1 MSEYNQTHTPPGGY
15 LSPGY
20 DQTHWENATY
30 GMMMPGYED
39 PGLGY
44 TADIPADIQPIFMD
58 LFPPHLSPLD
68 TQHSSPLTLCEES
81 LWPPAS
87 DFETDSPNYFFEP
100 SLTSSS
106 PVDTPVSYSTHSP
119 GGQIPQTPSSVDSPT
134 SLSSLSSTLQIPQ
147 TPNSLEPSS
156 PPPPA
161 PEPIQNPDRTWAC
174 PQPGCTHPGHKR
186 RCDARKHHKSHTKP
200 YACRVRGCPYRSSNA
215 KDRERHYD
223 TRHATTRHPACPA
236 PGCGVLKSRVDNMR
250 DHIRRKHPEM
260 DHKSPE
266 ISALYPRRGRS

>member
-1 MSEYNQTHTPPGGY
+1 MSDYNQQTHTPPEEY
-15 LSPGY
+15 LPPGY
-20 DQTHWENATY
+20 DQTHWEDATY
-30 GMMMPGYED
+30 GMLIPGYED
-39 PGLGY
+39 PGLEY
-44 TADIPADIQPIFMD
+44 TTDMSADLQTIFMGD
-58 LFPPHLSPLD
+58 LFTPHLSPLD
-68 TQHSSPLTLCEES
+68 TQHSSPLTLCEEP
-81 LWPPAS
+81 LWPPAGG
-87 DFETDSPNYFFEP
+87 FENGSQAHYFSFEP
-100 SLTSSS
+100 SLTPS
-106 PVDTPVSYSTHSP
+106 PVDTPTTFSTLSP
-119 GGQIPQTPSSVDSPT
+119 GGQIPQTPSSVDTHSPHST
-134 SLSSLSSTLQIPQ
+134 SAQIPQ

-260 DHKSPE
+260 DHKGPE